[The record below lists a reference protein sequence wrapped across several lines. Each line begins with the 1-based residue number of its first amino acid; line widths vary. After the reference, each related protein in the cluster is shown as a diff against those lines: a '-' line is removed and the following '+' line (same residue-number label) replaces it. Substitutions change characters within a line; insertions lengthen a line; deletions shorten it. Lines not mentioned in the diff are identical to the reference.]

1 MLVMA
6 AKTSPE
12 KDHLAYSVLQDID
25 GALEIAGPEASAKP
39 LPLAPDFR
47 EVIEQL
53 RGVFSLTEIAKITG
67 VKERQVHR
75 WLNGT
80 HNPQSDARDRLL
92 VLFQV
97 VGYLQVGLDVDRIKV
112 WLWSPQPDLP
122 ARPVDCI
129 SGTHQTLVLEAAR
142 TLALREELS
151 DEYLVEIAR
160 QGNTSAYEAI
170 VRRYRGF
177 VRLKAASYFL
187 LGGEPDDLVQEG
199 LLGLYRA
206 IRDYSHDQGPR
217 FRHFAEKHITRQIIT
232 AVKTATPPTPR
243 ASDGA
248 AKTYDKNEFEH
259 PLNQA
264 VATGELEALISYLSD
279 AAEVLSEQESQ
290 ILSLYLD
297 GQPSSSIAERLN
309 CDAHSV
315 DAALQEIKRKV
326 GSHLARGLDTNA
338 TRSRAETAHS

>member
-1 MLVMA
+1 
-6 AKTSPE
+6 
-12 KDHLAYSVLQDID
+12 
-25 GALEIAGPEASAKP
+25 
-39 LPLAPDFR
+39 
-47 EVIEQL
+47 VIEQL
-53 RGVFSLTEIAKITG
+53 RSVLTLTEIAEITG

-122 ARPVDCI
+122 VRPVDCI
-129 SGTHQTLVLEAAR
+129 SGSHPNLVLEAAR

-151 DEYLVEIAR
+151 DGYLVEIAR
-160 QGNTSAYEAI
+160 QGNASAYEAI

-187 LGGEPDDLVQEG
+187 LDGEPDDLVQEG
-199 LLGLYRA
+199 LLGLYHA
-206 IRDYSHDQGPR
+206 IRDYSHDQGST

-232 AVKTATPPTPR
+232 AVKTATPRSPR
-243 ASDGA
+243 PSGSASESHDKHEIDQPINQVA
-248 AKTYDKNEFEH
+248 ATK
-259 PLNQA
+259 
-264 VATGELEALISYLSD
+264 ELEALISYLSD
-279 AAEVLSEQESQ
+279 AAGVLSEQESQ

-297 GQPSSSIAERLN
+297 GQPNSSIAEQLN
-309 CDAHSV
+309 ADTQSV
-315 DAALQEIKRKV
+315 DATLREIKRKV
-326 GSHLARGLDTNA
+326 GTHLAGTGGESA
-338 TRSRAETAHS
+338 TRF